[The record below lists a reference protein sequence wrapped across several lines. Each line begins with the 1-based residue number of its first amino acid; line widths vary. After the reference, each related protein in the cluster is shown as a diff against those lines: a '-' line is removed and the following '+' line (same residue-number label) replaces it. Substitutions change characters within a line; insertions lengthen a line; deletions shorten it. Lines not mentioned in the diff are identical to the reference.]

1 MNYTDRRAQ
10 TPWLCT
16 FYNAD
21 FLIYSSMASFYIPC
35 VLMILLYWRIFRA
48 IHHRAD
54 RKSAQRTT
62 GVASPVPTGLPVSE
76 ATHCFRAELDSDRQV
91 RSRIC
96 PVQSSI
102 SSEFLPVARVA
113 PRRVEVRMNKMAGS
127 RLTVYNTIRLTSDPE
142 VMTTTTGRAVSCPD
156 CSTSSE
162 DLLEVQS
169 ENFTATTTAPRVYAG
184 QNLLSVCESSIVGGG
199 DGAPLPVTEM
209 RRKSDAIRRKL
220 RMRMRRA
227 PVFHFTAKPTPKVE
241 KASTKREKK
250 ATKTL
255 AIVLGKTLAWLLC
268 YIRVWLLC

>member
-48 IHHRAD
+48 IHLRAD

-62 GVASPVPTGLPVSE
+62 GVASPVQTVPQTTE
-76 ATHCFRAELDSDRQV
+76 ARHCFRAELDSDQQV
-91 RSRIC
+91 RTRIC
-96 PVQSSI
+96 PVQGSN
-102 SSEFLPVARVA
+102 SSEFIPVARVA
-113 PRRVEVRMNKMAGS
+113 PRRVAVRMNKMADS

-142 VMTTTTGRAVSCPD
+142 MTSMMTGRAVSCPD
-156 CSTSSE
+156 CSTSSD
-162 DLLEVQS
+162 DLLDVHS
-169 ENFTATTTAPRVYAG
+169 EDCTATTAPRSYAG
-184 QNLLSVCESSIVGGG
+184 QNFLSVRESPVVVGGVE
-199 DGAPLPVTEM
+199 LPVTVE

-227 PVFHFTAKPTPKVE
+227 PVFNLAAKPTTKVE

-255 AIVLGKTLAWLLC
+255 AIVLGK
-268 YIRVWLLC
+268 I